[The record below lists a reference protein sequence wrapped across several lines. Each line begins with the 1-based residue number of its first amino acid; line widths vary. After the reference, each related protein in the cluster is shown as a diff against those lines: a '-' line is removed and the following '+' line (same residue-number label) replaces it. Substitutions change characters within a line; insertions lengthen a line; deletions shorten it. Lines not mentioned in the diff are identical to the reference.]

1 MRNDSTDPII
11 AEVRAVRHVH
21 AARFDF
27 NISAI
32 FQNIREMQEI
42 SERTYLRYPAR
53 PVTASGAEH
62 AQGREAVDPGA
73 KDSA

>member
-1 MRNDSTDPII
+1 MRNDSKDPII
-11 AEVRAVRHVH
+11 AEVRAVRHAH

-27 NISAI
+27 EISAI
-32 FQNIREMQEI
+32 FQDVRAMQEL

-53 PVTASGAEH
+53 PVPASGAEH